1 MPAPS
6 HGPVAVF
13 EDCVPDRLDRFSCNP
28 FLNCVVIYE
37 HHKEAIRFGTG
48 YVGGRVFGGVVDRV
62 GTHASDAQPVKDLSD
77 IAAGGGAGN
86 DARWIDLRTPI
97 RHA

>member
-1 MPAPS
+1 MPA
-6 HGPVAVF
+6 HRDGPLAVLK
-13 EDCVPDRLDRFSCNP
+13 DRVPDRIDGFECDPL
-28 FLNCVVIYE
+28 LHLVVAGKDDQE
-37 HHKEAIRFGTG
+37 PVRFGAG
-48 YVGGRVFGGVVDRV
+48 DLGNRVSGRVVDRV
-62 GTHASDAQPVKDLSD
+62 GTHASDAQPVEDLGD